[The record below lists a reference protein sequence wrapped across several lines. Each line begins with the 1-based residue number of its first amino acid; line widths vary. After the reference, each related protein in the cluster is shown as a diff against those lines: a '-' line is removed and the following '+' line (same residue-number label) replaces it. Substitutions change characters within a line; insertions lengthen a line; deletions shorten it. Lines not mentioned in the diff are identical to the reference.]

1 MADFRDRHCLPLI
14 GEIRDLDILANL
26 AGMVLRVADRATQAA
41 IDLAAAADVTIAD
54 AANDSPASSN
64 LTRRSLADKF
74 ITAMEANN
82 DYSRSTIQKYT
93 GTMRTLC
100 AILGD
105 AADPEKVSDTEYQG
119 LPGPNV

>member
-1 MADFRDRHCLPLI
+1 M
-14 GEIRDLDILANL
+14 DILANL
-26 AGMVLRVADRATQAA
+26 AGIVLRVADRATLAA
-41 IDLAAAADVTIAD
+41 IDLAAAADVIITD

-74 ITAMEANN
+74 IIAMEANN
-82 DYSRSTIQKYT
+82 DYSLSTIQKYT
-93 GTMRTLC
+93 GSMRPLC

-105 AADPEKVSDTEYQG
+105 AVDPEKVSFSRYQG

>member
-1 MADFRDRHCLPLI
+1 
-14 GEIRDLDILANL
+14 
-26 AGMVLRVADRATQAA
+26 MVLRVVDRAKLAA
-41 IDLAAAADVTIAD
+41 IDLAAAADVTITD

-74 ITAMEANN
+74 IIAMEVNN

-93 GTMRTLC
+93 GSMRPLC

-105 AADPEKVSDTEYQG
+105 AVDPEEVSYTDSQG
-119 LPGPNV
+119 LPGPNM